1 MLARGAWPASS
12 EATARL
18 ALRSGTPAGRCP
30 AAASCRVSTPG
41 PGCSVS
47 SVTGV
52 TLRARRSP
60 VAPADQQ
67 VDGGH
72 VGDDREGEQLSD
84 RDVLPPG
91 YLQVGR
97 IYRLMGCF
105 PWMASRWARSRALQ
119 PGRSRSSRM
128 RAYGRAPADASRR
141 WRTGDGRCEA
151 NRLHGPDGR
160 TRVRSETAWSSPT
173 MSTRITLRPRRA
185 LVRPGILSSNQGGI
199 SLAKSDAYKGCRE

>member
-1 MLARGAWPASS
+1 MLARESWPASG
-12 EATARL
+12 EATPGL
-18 ALRSGTPAGRCP
+18 VLRSGTLAGQCR

-41 PGCSVS
+41 PGS

-52 TLRARRSP
+52 TGVTRRARRSP

-97 IYRLMGCF
+97 DR
-105 PWMASRWARSRALQ
+105 
-119 PGRSRSSRM
+119 
-128 RAYGRAPADASRR
+128 PADVVHAL
-141 WRTGDGRCEA
+141 DGKPLGEVVGTPA
-151 NRLHGPDGR
+151 
-160 TRVRSETAWSSPT
+160 TAVP
-173 MSTRITLRPRRA
+173 
-185 LVRPGILSSNQGGI
+185 
-199 SLAKSDAYKGCRE
+199 

>member
-1 MLARGAWPASS
+1 MLARESWPASS
-12 EATARL
+12 EATPGL
-18 ALRSGTPAGRCP
+18 VLRSGTPAGQCR

-41 PGCSVS
+41 PGS

-52 TLRARRSP
+52 TGVTRRARRSP

-97 IYRLMGCF
+97 IDRLMGCM

-141 WRTGDGRCEA
+141 WRTGDGRYVA
-151 NRLHGPDGR
+151 NRPSSAPPAD
-160 TRVRSETAWSSPT
+160 TVRSQTT
-173 MSTRITLRPRRA
+173 
-185 LVRPGILSSNQGGI
+185 
-199 SLAKSDAYKGCRE
+199 